1 MSLGNEKIC
10 RRLLRV
16 GLDQLIDAAEDKNIQ
31 DNNNRDVPTIDGVGP
46 RKPPPPIGSPSSRG
60 EGNSTLLPAVSSSK
74 GGRGGISTPSGAVC
88 ARGPAA
94 DVELG
99 LDQIDE
105 IGVDGVIRESTE
117 ALRRSMKGKSRET
130 CSALATSLLQ
140 SLGPFNYVSSWFGL
154 CTANILR

>member
-1 MSLGNEKIC
+1 MTASLGNENIC

-16 GLDQLIDAAEDKNIQ
+16 GLDQLIDAAEDKTIQ
-31 DNNNRDVPTIDGVGP
+31 DNTNNRDVTATDGLGP
-46 RKPPPPIGSPSSRG
+46 RKPPPTVGSPSPRG
-60 EGNSTLLPAVSSSK
+60 VVKSTRLPAVPSPK
-74 GGRGGISTPSGAVC
+74 GGRGGISSPSGAVR

-105 IGVDGVIRESTE
+105 IGVDGVIRESTD
-117 ALRRSMKGKSRET
+117 ALRRRMKGESRET

-140 SLGPFNYVSSWFGL
+140 SLGPFNYVSS
-154 CTANILR
+154 